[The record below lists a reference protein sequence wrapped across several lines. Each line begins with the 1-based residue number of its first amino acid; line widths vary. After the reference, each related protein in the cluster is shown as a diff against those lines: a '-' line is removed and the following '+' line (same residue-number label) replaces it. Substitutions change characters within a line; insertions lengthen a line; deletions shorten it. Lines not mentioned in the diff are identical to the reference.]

1 MTDIQTSLTLI
12 DASDDRHNDGIRWD
26 SDELEV
32 ALDIAL
38 VGGGATGEQRM
49 IHAEGEEEAGAD
61 GVVVGSR
68 EILAEE
74 RLYLV
79 PERRFQT
86 CLCTN
91 CSLHHL

>member
-1 MTDIQTSLTLI
+1 MTLI
-12 DASDDRHNDGIRWD
+12 DASDDRHIDGIRWD

-38 VGGGATGEQRM
+38 VGGDATGEQRM
-49 IHAEGEEEAGAD
+49 PHAEDEEEAGAD
-61 GVVVGSR
+61 GVVVGSQ

-74 RLYLV
+74 RLYSV
-79 PERRFQT
+79 AERRFQT
-86 CLCTN
+86 CLCTS